1 MCHNSDLRRKNLEF
15 SSSKCHTLDTIVSL
29 TGITIQRC
37 VLALLKYIFYFTV
50 DWLFFDSLQ
59 RHLLSLPPFY
69 NLHQFYFGSFL
80 EGTGVDFNFWVFFIS
95 ILAKPMLRKL
105 FYVLTVTFS
114 VQGGSKKLIL
124 KIHLT
129 VKGTGVDFNFW
140 VFFISILVMT
150 MLTKLFCVL
159 TVTFSVQ
166 GGCNLTHPN
175 KQKQKTIGFDTLEI
189 NLVHVLFS
197 I

>member
-1 MCHNSDLRRKNLEF
+1 MTFLTKYVISYIVFFGTPGRKNLEF
-15 SSSKCHTLDTIVSL
+15 SSSKCHTLDTMASL

-37 VLALLKYIFYFTV
+37 VLALLKYIYFFTL
-50 DWLFFDSLQ
+50 DWLFFDNLQ

-69 NLHQFYFGSFL
+69 NLHQFHFGSFL

-95 ILAKPMLRKL
+95 IL
-105 FYVLTVTFS
+105 V
-114 VQGGSKKLIL
+114 I
-124 KIHLT
+124 
-129 VKGTGVDFNFW
+129 
-140 VFFISILVMT
+140 T

-159 TVTFSVQ
+159 TVTFFVQ

-175 KQKQKTIGFDTLEI
+175 KTKTKTIGFDTIEI